1 MTSQPSM
8 EIREIRLS
16 ELHPASYNPRK
27 KLKKGD
33 KEYEKIKQSL
43 LKFGYVDPIIVNKDL
58 TVIGGHQRLTV
69 LKDLDYETAKCVIVD
84 LSKEDEKAL
93 NIALNKIT
101 GQWDDQLLADLL
113 LDLQESDFNLDLTG
127 FEPPEIDDILSN
139 IHDKDLSDD
148 DFDVEEE
155 LKKPTFSKRGDI
167 WQLGK
172 HRVICGD
179 STKAETY
186 DQLLGDKKANLVVT
200 DPPYNVDV
208 EETAGKILNDN
219 MPDSDFYQFLF
230 TMFTQVEKHMEAD
243 ASIYVFHADT
253 EGLNFRKAFKDAGF
267 YLSGCCIWKKNSLVL
282 GRSPYQWQ
290 HEPCQPA
297 GTVVQ
302 TINGPVP
309 IEDLKDGDRVISYNS
324 YSGTILGMRN
334 GGYEIK
340 TASRYYNGTLYGIKI
355 GNKLTWAT
363 DNHQFSVRF
372 NESTKNNY
380 CTYLMRKGDRWRVGI
395 TELYNSR
402 GFGLKT
408 RLRGEKGEEAWVIDV
423 FDDKVTAQ
431 CHEQL
436 LALKYGIPYTHWE
449 MDRGLPKKETQRT
462 THHVDM
468 IYDNLD
474 SQIQLDNARRLL
486 VDYGRNIKY
495 PLIHKGNGHEAFS
508 KRVTAR
514 INACNLIPQI
524 MQVPIPKTYEKE
536 TKENFYWGIIDEV
549 LTKGFSGPVY
559 SLAVEKYEH
568 YIADGI
574 VTHNCLYGWKQK
586 GKHQWFSD
594 RKQTT
599 IWEYDRPKSSKDHPT
614 MKPIPLMAYPIQNS
628 SMRGTIVLDPFLGS
642 GSTLMAAD
650 QTGRVCYG
658 IELDEKFVDVIVKR
672 YIESTGNHNVTVLRD
687 GQTLTFDEAYSVM
700 EVTV

>member
-1 MTSQPSM
+1 MTSQPTM

-43 LKFGYVDPIIVNKDL
+43 LKFGYVDPIIVNNDL

-139 IHDKDLSDD
+139 VHDKDLSDD

-219 MPDSDFYQFLF
+219 MPDSDFYLFLF
-230 TMFTQVEKHMEAD
+230 DMFSQVEKHIESD

-290 HEPCQPA
+290 HEPC
-297 GTVVQ
+297 
-302 TINGPVP
+302 
-309 IEDLKDGDRVISYNS
+309 L
-324 YSGTILGMRN
+324 
-334 GGYEIK
+334 
-340 TASRYYNGTLYGIKI
+340 
-355 GNKLTWAT
+355 
-363 DNHQFSVRF
+363 F
-372 NESTKNNY
+372 
-380 CTYLMRKGDRWRVGI
+380 
-395 TELYNSR
+395 
-402 GFGLKT
+402 
-408 RLRGEKGEEAWVIDV
+408 
-423 FDDKVTAQ
+423 
-431 CHEQL
+431 
-436 LALKYGIPYTHWE
+436 
-449 MDRGLPKKETQRT
+449 
-462 THHVDM
+462 
-468 IYDNLD
+468 
-474 SQIQLDNARRLL
+474 
-486 VDYGRNIKY
+486 
-495 PLIHKGNGHEAFS
+495 
-508 KRVTAR
+508 
-514 INACNLIPQI
+514 
-524 MQVPIPKTYEKE
+524 
-536 TKENFYWGIIDEV
+536 
-549 LTKGFSGPVY
+549 
-559 SLAVEKYEH
+559 
-568 YIADGI
+568 
-574 VTHNCLYGWKQK
+574 GWKQK

-658 IELDEKFVDVIVKR
+658 IELDEKFADVIVKR
-672 YIESTGNHNVTVLRD
+672 YIESIGNENVTVLRD
-687 GQTLTFDEAYSVM
+687 GQTLTFDEAYSMM
-700 EVTV
+700 EETV

>member
-1 MTSQPSM
+1 MTNQPTM
-8 EIREIRLS
+8 EIK
-16 ELHPASYNPRK
+16 ELPLKELKPAAYNPRK

-43 LKFGYVDPIIVNKDL
+43 LKFGYVDPIIVNEDL

-84 LSKEDEKAL
+84 LPKEDEKAL

-101 GQWDDQLLADLL
+101 GQWDEALLADLL

-139 IHDKDLSDD
+139 VHDKELYEDE
-148 DFDVEEE
+148 FDVEEE
-155 LKKPTFSKRGDI
+155 LKKPTLSRHGDI

-186 DQLLGDKKANLVVT
+186 KQLLDDRKANLVVT

-219 MPDSDFYQFLF
+219 MSDGDFYQFLLS
-230 TMFTQVEKHMEAD
+230 MFTQVENHMEDD

-290 HEPCQPA
+290 HEPC
-297 GTVVQ
+297 
-302 TINGPVP
+302 
-309 IEDLKDGDRVISYNS
+309 
-324 YSGTILGMRN
+324 
-334 GGYEIK
+334 
-340 TASRYYNGTLYGIKI
+340 
-355 GNKLTWAT
+355 
-363 DNHQFSVRF
+363 
-372 NESTKNNY
+372 
-380 CTYLMRKGDRWRVGI
+380 
-395 TELYNSR
+395 
-402 GFGLKT
+402 
-408 RLRGEKGEEAWVIDV
+408 
-423 FDDKVTAQ
+423 
-431 CHEQL
+431 
-436 LALKYGIPYTHWE
+436 
-449 MDRGLPKKETQRT
+449 
-462 THHVDM
+462 
-468 IYDNLD
+468 
-474 SQIQLDNARRLL
+474 
-486 VDYGRNIKY
+486 
-495 PLIHKGNGHEAFS
+495 
-508 KRVTAR
+508 
-514 INACNLIPQI
+514 
-524 MQVPIPKTYEKE
+524 
-536 TKENFYWGIIDEV
+536 
-549 LTKGFSGPVY
+549 
-559 SLAVEKYEH
+559 
-568 YIADGI
+568 
-574 VTHNCLYGWKQK
+574 LYGWKKK

-614 MKPIPLMAYPIQNS
+614 MKPIQLMAYPIQNS

-642 GSTLMAAD
+642 GSTLIAAD

-672 YIESTGNHNVTVLRD
+672 YIEVTGDT
-687 GQTLTFDEAYSVM
+687 
-700 EVTV
+700 EVTVQRNHEVLTYNQVLKELEEQV

>member
-1 MTSQPSM
+1 MTKQPTM
-8 EIREIRLS
+8 EIK
-16 ELHPASYNPRK
+16 ELPLKELKPAAYNPRK

-43 LKFGYVDPIIVNKDL
+43 LKFGYVDPIIVNEDL

-84 LSKEDEKAL
+84 LPKEDEKAL

-101 GQWDDQLLADLL
+101 GQWDEALLADLL

-139 IHDKDLSDD
+139 VHDKELSEDE
-148 DFDVEEE
+148 FDVEEE
-155 LKKPTFSKRGDI
+155 LKKPTLSRHGDI

-186 DQLLGDKKANLVVT
+186 KQLLDDRKANLVVT

-219 MPDSDFYQFLF
+219 MSDGDFYQFLLS
-230 TMFTQVEKHMEAD
+230 MFTQVENHMETD

-290 HEPCQPA
+290 HEPC
-297 GTVVQ
+297 
-302 TINGPVP
+302 
-309 IEDLKDGDRVISYNS
+309 
-324 YSGTILGMRN
+324 
-334 GGYEIK
+334 
-340 TASRYYNGTLYGIKI
+340 
-355 GNKLTWAT
+355 
-363 DNHQFSVRF
+363 
-372 NESTKNNY
+372 
-380 CTYLMRKGDRWRVGI
+380 
-395 TELYNSR
+395 
-402 GFGLKT
+402 
-408 RLRGEKGEEAWVIDV
+408 
-423 FDDKVTAQ
+423 
-431 CHEQL
+431 
-436 LALKYGIPYTHWE
+436 
-449 MDRGLPKKETQRT
+449 
-462 THHVDM
+462 
-468 IYDNLD
+468 
-474 SQIQLDNARRLL
+474 
-486 VDYGRNIKY
+486 
-495 PLIHKGNGHEAFS
+495 
-508 KRVTAR
+508 
-514 INACNLIPQI
+514 
-524 MQVPIPKTYEKE
+524 
-536 TKENFYWGIIDEV
+536 
-549 LTKGFSGPVY
+549 
-559 SLAVEKYEH
+559 
-568 YIADGI
+568 
-574 VTHNCLYGWKQK
+574 LYGWKKK

-614 MKPIPLMAYPIQNS
+614 MKPIQLMAYPIQNS

-642 GSTLMAAD
+642 GSTLIAAD

-672 YIESTGNHNVTVLRD
+672 YIEVTGDT
-687 GQTLTFDEAYSVM
+687 
-700 EVTV
+700 EVTVQRNHEVLTYNQVLKELEEQV

>member
-1 MTSQPSM
+1 MTNQPTM
-8 EIREIRLS
+8 EIK
-16 ELHPASYNPRK
+16 ELPLKELKPAAYNPRK

-43 LKFGYVDPIIVNKDL
+43 LKFGYVDPIIVNEDL

-84 LSKEDEKAL
+84 LPKEDEKAL

-101 GQWDDQLLADLL
+101 GQWDEALLADLL

-139 IHDKDLSDD
+139 VHDKELSEDE
-148 DFDVEEE
+148 FDVEEE
-155 LKKPTFSKRGDI
+155 LKKPTLSRHGDI

-186 DQLLGDKKANLVVT
+186 KQLLDDRKANLVVT

-219 MPDSDFYQFLF
+219 MSDGDFYQFLLS
-230 TMFTQVEKHMEAD
+230 MFTQVENHMEDD

-253 EGLNFRKAFKDAGF
+253 EGLNFRKAFKEAGF

-290 HEPCQPA
+290 HEPC
-297 GTVVQ
+297 
-302 TINGPVP
+302 
-309 IEDLKDGDRVISYNS
+309 
-324 YSGTILGMRN
+324 
-334 GGYEIK
+334 
-340 TASRYYNGTLYGIKI
+340 
-355 GNKLTWAT
+355 
-363 DNHQFSVRF
+363 
-372 NESTKNNY
+372 
-380 CTYLMRKGDRWRVGI
+380 
-395 TELYNSR
+395 
-402 GFGLKT
+402 
-408 RLRGEKGEEAWVIDV
+408 
-423 FDDKVTAQ
+423 
-431 CHEQL
+431 
-436 LALKYGIPYTHWE
+436 
-449 MDRGLPKKETQRT
+449 
-462 THHVDM
+462 
-468 IYDNLD
+468 
-474 SQIQLDNARRLL
+474 
-486 VDYGRNIKY
+486 
-495 PLIHKGNGHEAFS
+495 
-508 KRVTAR
+508 
-514 INACNLIPQI
+514 
-524 MQVPIPKTYEKE
+524 
-536 TKENFYWGIIDEV
+536 
-549 LTKGFSGPVY
+549 
-559 SLAVEKYEH
+559 
-568 YIADGI
+568 
-574 VTHNCLYGWKQK
+574 LYGWKKK

-614 MKPIPLMAYPIQNS
+614 MKPIQLMAYPIQNS

-642 GSTLMAAD
+642 GSTLIAAD

-672 YIESTGNHNVTVLRD
+672 YIEVTGDTEVNVQRNHEVLTYN
-687 GQTLTFDEAYSVM
+687 QVLKELEEQV
-700 EVTV
+700 

>member
-1 MTSQPSM
+1 MTNQLTM
-8 EIREIRLS
+8 EIK
-16 ELHPASYNPRK
+16 ELPLKELKPAAYNPRK

-43 LKFGYVDPIIVNKDL
+43 LKFGYVDPIIVNEDL

-84 LSKEDEKAL
+84 LPKEDEKAL

-101 GQWDDQLLADLL
+101 GQWDEALLADLL

-139 IHDKDLSDD
+139 VHDKELSEDE
-148 DFDVEEE
+148 FDVEEE
-155 LKKPTFSKRGDI
+155 LKKPTVSRHGDI

-186 DQLLGDKKANLVVT
+186 KQLLDDRKANLVVT

-219 MPDSDFYQFLF
+219 MSDGDFYQFLLS
-230 TMFTQVEKHMEAD
+230 MFTQVENHMEDD

-290 HEPCQPA
+290 HEPC
-297 GTVVQ
+297 
-302 TINGPVP
+302 
-309 IEDLKDGDRVISYNS
+309 
-324 YSGTILGMRN
+324 
-334 GGYEIK
+334 
-340 TASRYYNGTLYGIKI
+340 
-355 GNKLTWAT
+355 
-363 DNHQFSVRF
+363 
-372 NESTKNNY
+372 
-380 CTYLMRKGDRWRVGI
+380 
-395 TELYNSR
+395 
-402 GFGLKT
+402 
-408 RLRGEKGEEAWVIDV
+408 
-423 FDDKVTAQ
+423 
-431 CHEQL
+431 
-436 LALKYGIPYTHWE
+436 
-449 MDRGLPKKETQRT
+449 
-462 THHVDM
+462 
-468 IYDNLD
+468 
-474 SQIQLDNARRLL
+474 
-486 VDYGRNIKY
+486 
-495 PLIHKGNGHEAFS
+495 
-508 KRVTAR
+508 
-514 INACNLIPQI
+514 
-524 MQVPIPKTYEKE
+524 
-536 TKENFYWGIIDEV
+536 
-549 LTKGFSGPVY
+549 
-559 SLAVEKYEH
+559 
-568 YIADGI
+568 
-574 VTHNCLYGWKQK
+574 LYGWKKK

-614 MKPIPLMAYPIQNS
+614 MKPIQLMAYPIQNS
-628 SMRGTIVLDPFLGS
+628 SMRGTIVLDSFLGS
-642 GSTLMAAD
+642 GSTLIAAD

-672 YIESTGNHNVTVLRD
+672 YIEVTGDT
-687 GQTLTFDEAYSVM
+687 
-700 EVTV
+700 EVTVQRNHEVLTYNQVLKELEEQV

>member
-1 MTSQPSM
+1 MTSQPTM

-113 LDLQESDFNLDLTG
+113 LDLQEADFNLDLTG

-139 IHDKDLSDD
+139 VHDKDLSDD

-167 WQLGK
+167 WQLGN

-186 DQLLGDKKANLVVT
+186 DQLLGDKMANLVVT

-219 MPDSDFYQFLF
+219 MPDSEFYQFLF
-230 TMFTQVEKHMEAD
+230 NMFSQVEKHMESD

-253 EGLNFRKAFKDAGF
+253 EGLNFRKAFKEAGF

-290 HEPCQPA
+290 HEPC
-297 GTVVQ
+297 
-302 TINGPVP
+302 
-309 IEDLKDGDRVISYNS
+309 L
-324 YSGTILGMRN
+324 
-334 GGYEIK
+334 
-340 TASRYYNGTLYGIKI
+340 
-355 GNKLTWAT
+355 
-363 DNHQFSVRF
+363 F
-372 NESTKNNY
+372 
-380 CTYLMRKGDRWRVGI
+380 
-395 TELYNSR
+395 
-402 GFGLKT
+402 
-408 RLRGEKGEEAWVIDV
+408 
-423 FDDKVTAQ
+423 
-431 CHEQL
+431 
-436 LALKYGIPYTHWE
+436 
-449 MDRGLPKKETQRT
+449 
-462 THHVDM
+462 
-468 IYDNLD
+468 
-474 SQIQLDNARRLL
+474 
-486 VDYGRNIKY
+486 
-495 PLIHKGNGHEAFS
+495 
-508 KRVTAR
+508 
-514 INACNLIPQI
+514 
-524 MQVPIPKTYEKE
+524 
-536 TKENFYWGIIDEV
+536 
-549 LTKGFSGPVY
+549 
-559 SLAVEKYEH
+559 
-568 YIADGI
+568 
-574 VTHNCLYGWKQK
+574 GWKQK
-586 GKHQWFSD
+586 GKHLWFSD

-628 SMRGTIVLDPFLGS
+628 SMRGTLVLDPFLGS

-658 IELDEKFVDVIVKR
+658 IELDVKFVDVIVKR
-672 YIESTGNHNVTVLRD
+672 YIESTGNDNVTVLRD
-687 GQTLTFDEAYSVM
+687 GQTLTFDEAYSMM
-700 EVTV
+700 EGTV

>member
-1 MTSQPSM
+1 M
-8 EIREIRLS
+8 EIK
-16 ELHPASYNPRK
+16 ELPLKELKPAAYNPRK

-43 LKFGYVDPIIVNKDL
+43 LKFGYVDPIIVNEDL

-69 LKDLDYETAKCVIVD
+69 LKDLDYETAKCVIVK

-101 GQWDDQLLADLL
+101 GQWDDALLADLL

-127 FEPPEIDDILSN
+127 FEPPEIDNILSN
-139 IHDKDLSDD
+139 VHDKELSEDE
-148 DFDVEEE
+148 FDVEEE
-155 LKKPTFSKRGDI
+155 LKKPTVSRHGDI

-179 STKAETY
+179 STKSETY

-219 MPDSDFYQFLF
+219 MSDGDFYQFLLS
-230 TMFTQVEKHMEAD
+230 MFTQVENHMETD

-290 HEPCQPA
+290 HEPC
-297 GTVVQ
+297 
-302 TINGPVP
+302 
-309 IEDLKDGDRVISYNS
+309 
-324 YSGTILGMRN
+324 
-334 GGYEIK
+334 
-340 TASRYYNGTLYGIKI
+340 
-355 GNKLTWAT
+355 
-363 DNHQFSVRF
+363 
-372 NESTKNNY
+372 
-380 CTYLMRKGDRWRVGI
+380 
-395 TELYNSR
+395 
-402 GFGLKT
+402 
-408 RLRGEKGEEAWVIDV
+408 
-423 FDDKVTAQ
+423 
-431 CHEQL
+431 
-436 LALKYGIPYTHWE
+436 
-449 MDRGLPKKETQRT
+449 
-462 THHVDM
+462 
-468 IYDNLD
+468 
-474 SQIQLDNARRLL
+474 
-486 VDYGRNIKY
+486 
-495 PLIHKGNGHEAFS
+495 
-508 KRVTAR
+508 
-514 INACNLIPQI
+514 
-524 MQVPIPKTYEKE
+524 
-536 TKENFYWGIIDEV
+536 
-549 LTKGFSGPVY
+549 
-559 SLAVEKYEH
+559 
-568 YIADGI
+568 
-574 VTHNCLYGWKQK
+574 LYGWKKK

-614 MKPIPLMAYPIQNS
+614 MKPIQLMAYPIQNS

-642 GSTLMAAD
+642 GSTLIAAD

-672 YIESTGNHNVTVLRD
+672 YIEVTGDT
-687 GQTLTFDEAYSVM
+687 
-700 EVTV
+700 EVTVQRNHEVLTYNQVLKELEEQV